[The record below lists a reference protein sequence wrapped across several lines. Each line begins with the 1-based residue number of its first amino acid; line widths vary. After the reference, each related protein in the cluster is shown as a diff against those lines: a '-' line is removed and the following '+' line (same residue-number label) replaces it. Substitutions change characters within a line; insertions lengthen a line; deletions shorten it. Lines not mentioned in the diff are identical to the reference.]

1 MRTLF
6 FFISWGFIVTCYA
19 LKVISI
25 EAPVIDAAPYLEAG
39 QVPSKQEGAQT
50 ESEEF
55 PLPVTSRI
63 NPGTVNTHTIK
74 NSRLSH
80 ALFVVGDDARSRA
93 WLKAHA
99 LQLQKSRALGLV
111 TNVATS
117 RALHELTQLAGLPL
131 QAVDVDELASL
142 LEVHHYPFA
151 YDSGVVWQ

>member
-19 LKVISI
+19 LKVIALESPI
-25 EAPVIDAAPYLEAG
+25 IDATPFLEAG
-39 QVPSKQEGAQT
+39 PVPSKQEGAQT

-63 NPGTVNTHTIK
+63 KPGTVNTHAIK
-74 NSRLSH
+74 NSGLSH

-99 LQLQKSRALGLV
+99 LQLQKSKALGLV

-131 QAVDVDELASL
+131 QPIDVDELASL
-142 LEVHHYPFA
+142 LEVRHYPFA
-151 YDSGVVWQ
+151 YDAGVIWQ